1 MIFTTLQ
8 TTMFSASAKVVGPD
22 NKTELTITTDK
33 SKYSWGDTIVFNIDV
48 KNVSNETLTGIRISS
63 LARNYM
69 KLVEDGDAPV
79 ISKLEPGETTT
90 VQVKYFA
97 TKLVGAMA
105 FFFPII
111 WLFSPAARILYR
123 ETPFNYEK
131 KVKVGA
137 IKYRIGFEV
146 EYNVD
151 VGGDSSILK
160 IKKTAKYFAIGEKNS
175 ALGISVTSSDPIA
188 SAIIYLDKVKVADL
202 FDDGN
207 INNNDDIANDGWFGA
222 RFSVNTDKE
231 CIYKYTVAATFVDG
245 SEYTDNFTIE
255 IYRPLNND
263 ESLILLNI
271 YDDSKLKELE
281 NELQNAKTSSE
292 IKSAQNKIISYFK
305 NLEKQDVISNVT
317 IDSENNVINYNYL
330 SVIKCSYNL
339 EPFAEDTFS
348 FPGSTKQNP
357 NRLNSVDAVT
367 QKKKSNN
374 IGNKKALIL
383 SSFSS
388 SESATY
394 IGSYRDMLF
403 NRLDGYKS
411 YGINTTIK
419 YNATVDDYRD
429 LLDEYGM
436 IFINSHGSMLNNSPA
451 ICLDQECDVINIA
464 KYSYDLWH
472 GILKVYGGL
481 GLIGAKYAI
490 GSNFITF
497 YHENTLPHS
506 LVYSCTCHGLENNDL
521 ANAFLLAGAAT
532 FTGFSDTVSCSYD
545 GDILNTYTEN
555 LLSGKTTQESFN
567 NAVKQHGAS
576 DGDNTPAF
584 FTLRGDTDLTIFET
598 GLVNGNFEQDNFLG
612 WNKEGDCRQIT
623 KLSNIQVV
631 EGNKMAIISTG
642 LGSISDSNSY
652 IEQSFIVPNDANK
665 ITINY
670 DFVSEEPMEYVNSNY
685 DDKLYISLI
694 DNDGNEQ
701 CISQETVNNA
711 VWEYIGGDYFSGG
724 DSTTYHTGWKEV
736 NYNLSK
742 YRGQIITIKIHVYD
756 VGDSAYDSAALID
769 NIYIH

>member
-1 MIFTTLQ
+1 M
-8 TTMFSASAKVVGPD
+8 
-22 NKTELTITTDK
+22 
-33 SKYSWGDTIVFNIDV
+33 
-48 KNVSNETLTGIRISS
+48 
-63 LARNYM
+63 
-69 KLVEDGDAPV
+69 
-79 ISKLEPGETTT
+79 
-90 VQVKYFA
+90 
-97 TKLVGAMA
+97 
-105 FFFPII
+105 
-111 WLFSPAARILYR
+111 
-123 ETPFNYEK
+123 
-131 KVKVGA
+131 
-137 IKYRIGFEV
+137 
-146 EYNVD
+146 
-151 VGGDSSILK
+151 
-160 IKKTAKYFAIGEKNS
+160 
-175 ALGISVTSSDPIA
+175 GISVTSSYPIA

-222 RFSVNTDKE
+222 KFSVKTDKE
-231 CIYKYTVAATFVDG
+231 FVFKYTVAATFVDG
-245 SEYTDNFTIE
+245 SEYVDSFTIE

-263 ESLILLNI
+263 EASTLLNI
-271 YDDSKLKELE
+271 YDDLRLKELE
-281 NELQNAKTSSE
+281 NELQNAKTPSE
-292 IKSAQNKIISYFK
+292 IKSAQNKIVSYFK
-305 NLEKQDVISNVT
+305 NLEKQGIISNVT
-317 IDSENNVINYNYL
+317 IDSENNVINYYYL

-339 EPFAEDTFS
+339 EPFTEGTFS
-348 FPGSTKQNP
+348 SPSSTRQNL
-357 NRLNSVDAVT
+357 NKLNSVNAVA

-403 NRLDGYKS
+403 NRLNGYKS
-411 YGINTTIK
+411 YGISTTIK

-429 LLDEYGM
+429 SLDEYGM
-436 IFINSHGSMLNNSPA
+436 IFINSHGLMLNNSPA
-451 ICLDQECDVINIA
+451 ICLDQECNVINIA

-472 GILKVYGGL
+472 GILEVYGGL

-532 FTGFSDTVSCSYD
+532 FTGFSDTVLCEYD

-576 DGDNTPAF
+576 DGDSTPAF
-584 FTLRGDTDLTIFET
+584 FTLRGDTDLTIIET

-623 KLSNIQVV
+623 KLSSIQVV
-631 EGNKMAIISTG
+631 EGNRMAIISTG

-652 IEQSFIVPNDANK
+652 IEQSFIVPDDANR

-670 DFVSEEPMEYVNSNY
+670 DFVSEEPMEYVNSSY

-694 DNDGNEQ
+694 DKDGNEHS
-701 CISQETVNNA
+701 ISQETVNKA
-711 VWEYIGGDYFSGG
+711 VWEYIGDDYFSDG

-736 NYNLSK
+736 DYNLSQ

-756 VGDSAYDSAALID
+756 VGDSAYDSAALVD